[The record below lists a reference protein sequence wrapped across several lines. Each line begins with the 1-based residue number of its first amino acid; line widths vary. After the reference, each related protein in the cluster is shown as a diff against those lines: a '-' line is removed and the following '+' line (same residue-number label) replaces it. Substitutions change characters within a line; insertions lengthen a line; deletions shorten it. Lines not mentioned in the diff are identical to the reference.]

1 MMAIDWVSLR
11 KEFIIYLFSLRLF
24 SFYSLVCLF
33 HIKKNKQ
40 TNILATFVYVYKYLR
55 VLNTCIKSLIG
66 FYFFFIGYYS

>member
-1 MMAIDWVSLR
+1 MLPIDWFSLR

-40 TNILATFVYVYKYLR
+40 ANILATFVYVYKFLE
-55 VLNTCIKSLIG
+55 VFNTCSKILID
-66 FYFFFIGYYS
+66 FYSFFIGY